1 MDLYIIFIV
10 IIVISF
16 IQSIFGVGVLLFGT
30 PILLILGYDF
40 ASVLNILLPISLF
53 INILQVVQDK
63 KHINLK
69 YYKMLLL
76 YSIPPIVLL
85 LWLTVELD
93 LKTSL
98 FIGLFLIVISLKSFS
113 LQISTFISTLFSY
126 QKSFLFFQ
134 GAVHG
139 LTNLGGSLLTSNVFA
154 LKLNK
159 NQTRATISVSYLTF
173 AIFQLLTL
181 VTIGKIQVVR
191 IELIIIGVLTY
202 LITNQ
207 FIYRKI
213 SNKIYDKMFAVFLF
227 VSGLI
232 LIIKEIY

>member
-1 MDLYIIFIV
+1 MDFDIIFFV

-30 PILLILGYDF
+30 PVLLILGYDF
-40 ASVLNILLPISLF
+40 ASVLTTLLPISLF
-53 INILQVVQDK
+53 INILQVVQDRE
-63 KHINLK
+63 HINLK
-69 YYKMLLL
+69 YYKLLLL

-85 LWLTVELD
+85 LWLAVELD
-93 LKTSL
+93 LETSL
-98 FIGLFLIVISLKSFS
+98 FIGLFLILISLKSFS
-113 LQISTFISTLFSY
+113 LQITKFTSKLFSY

-154 LKLNK
+154 LNLNK
-159 NQTRATISVSYLTF
+159 NQTRATISISYLTF

-181 VTIGKIQVVR
+181 ITIGKIQVVK

-202 LITNQ
+202 LITNK
-207 FIYRKI
+207 FIYKKI
-213 SNKIYDKMFAVFLF
+213 SNKIYDKMFAIFLF

-232 LIIKEIY
+232 LIIKEL

>member
-63 KHINLK
+63 KHINLR

>member
-1 MDLYIIFIV
+1 MDFYLIFIV

-40 ASVLNILLPISLF
+40 ASLLTILLPISLF

-113 LQISTFISTLFSY
+113 LQISKFISTLFSY
-126 QKSFLFFQ
+126 QKSYLFFQ
-134 GAVHG
+134 GTIHG

-181 VTIGKIQVVR
+181 VTIGKIQVIR

-202 LITNQ
+202 LITNH
-207 FIYRKI
+207 FIYKKI
-213 SNKIYDKMFAVFLF
+213 SNKIYDKIFAVFLF

-232 LIIKEIY
+232 LIFKEIY

>member
-1 MDLYIIFIV
+1 MDSYIIFLV

-40 ASVLNILLPISLF
+40 ASVLTILLPISMF

-63 KHINLK
+63 KHINLE

-113 LQISTFISTLFSY
+113 LKISKFISTLFSY

-181 VTIGKIQVVR
+181 ITIGKIQVIK

-202 LITNQ
+202 LITNR
-207 FIYRKI
+207 FIYKKI

-232 LIIKEIY
+232 LILKEI

>member
-1 MDLYIIFIV
+1 MDFYIIFIV

-40 ASVLNILLPISLF
+40 ASVLTILLPISLF

-181 VTIGKIQVVR
+181 VTIGKIQVIR

-207 FIYRKI
+207 FIYKKI

-227 VSGLI
+227 ISGLI
-232 LIIKEIY
+232 LIIKEI

>member
-1 MDLYIIFIV
+1 MDFYIIFIV

-69 YYKMLLL
+69 YYKMLLF
-76 YSIPPIVLL
+76 YSIPPIVIL
-85 LWLTVELD
+85 LWLTVELN

-113 LQISTFISTLFSY
+113 LQISKFISTLFSY

-139 LTNLGGSLLTSNVFA
+139 LTNLGGSLLTSNIFA

-181 VTIGKIQVVR
+181 VTLGKIQVIR
-191 IELIIIGVLTY
+191 IELIIIGVFTY
-202 LITNQ
+202 LITNY
-207 FIYRKI
+207 FIYKKI

-227 VSGLI
+227 ISGLI
-232 LIIKEIY
+232 LITKEIY

>member
-1 MDLYIIFIV
+1 MDFYIIFIV

-40 ASVLNILLPISLF
+40 ASVLTILLPISLF

-69 YYKMLLL
+69 YYKMILL

-113 LQISTFISTLFSY
+113 LQISKFISTLFSY

-134 GAVHG
+134 GVVHG
-139 LTNLGGSLLTSNVFA
+139 LTNLGGSLLTSNVFE

-181 VTIGKIQVVR
+181 VTIGKIQVIR

-207 FIYRKI
+207 FIYKKI

-232 LIIKEIY
+232 LIFKEIY

>member
-1 MDLYIIFIV
+1 MDFYIIFIV

-30 PILLILGYDF
+30 PTLLILGYDF
-40 ASVLNILLPISLF
+40 ASVLTILLPISLF

-76 YSIPPIVLL
+76 YSTPPIVLL

-113 LQISTFISTLFSY
+113 LQISKFISTLFSY

-173 AIFQLLTL
+173 AIFQILTL
-181 VTIGKIQVVR
+181 VTLGKIQVIR

-207 FIYRKI
+207 FIYKKI

-227 VSGLI
+227 ISGLI
-232 LIIKEIY
+232 LIIKEI